1 MIYYIVL
8 GGMENEFRI
17 IDTVIVER
25 EIVYEGQNTTSS
37 RGSRGRDRMIVGLI
51 TTYEISAD
59 HH

>member
-1 MIYYIVL
+1 
-8 GGMENEFRI
+8 MENEFRI